1 MGHSIFNQMAE
12 VRVTLYPIQIHK
24 YYNIYILEY
33 NLTQYPTK
41 IIIIIIIQAYIFWD
55 KYTIMPG
62 IYVTSLSG
70 FIKRHI

>member
-41 IIIIIIIQAYIFWD
+41 IIIIIIIQAYIF
-55 KYTIMPG
+55 
-62 IYVTSLSG
+62 
-70 FIKRHI
+70 